1 MPLTRSELI
10 CLTAGLAVGALAGA
24 NSDKI
29 KTALSGLLGMVTE
42 GVGQGYAAAAQKV
55 AEHVEGLQDAVAE
68 AKSGGEAAPATPAP
82 AAS

>member
-1 MPLTRSELI
+1 MPLTRSELV
-10 CLTAGLAVGALAGA
+10 CLTAGIAVGALAGA
-24 NSDKI
+24 NSEKI
-29 KTALSGLLGMVTE
+29 KTALSGLLGLVTE

-68 AKSGGEAAPATPAP
+68 AKSNSDAAKAAVAP

>member
-29 KTALSGLLGMVTE
+29 KHALSGLLGLVGD

-68 AKSGGEAAPATPAP
+68 AKSGGANSQSATAP
-82 AAS
+82 SG